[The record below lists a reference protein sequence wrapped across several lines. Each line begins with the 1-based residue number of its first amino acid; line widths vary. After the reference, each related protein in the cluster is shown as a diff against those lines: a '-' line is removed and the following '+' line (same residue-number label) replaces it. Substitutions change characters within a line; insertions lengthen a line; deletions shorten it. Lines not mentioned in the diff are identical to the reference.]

1 MGGVRDRLTVDVDLL
16 VTHFEALTR
25 QTYTALDIVVT
36 TIYGAIDD
44 LPELC
49 PIRPHSITSIVSA

>member
-16 VTHFEALTR
+16 VAHFEALTW

-36 TIYGAIDD
+36 AIYRAIDYF
-44 LPELC
+44 PELC
-49 PIRPHSITSIVSA
+49 AIRPHGLTSIASA